1 MMQRFQVCCMIV
13 SDMDGRVKHLAVLG
27 STGSIGRQT
36 LEVVRA
42 FPERFQVV
50 ALAAGSNRELL
61 AQQAREFHPRFVWA
75 GDLEGWALTG
85 SEPLAPEAMAAHPEV
100 DLVVVATSGKAGL
113 APTLEALRAG
123 KRVALAN
130 KEVLVMAG
138 ELVTAEARQHRATIL
153 PIDSEHSAIWQCLE
167 GEGRDAIRIILTA
180 SGGPFRDTPLEELA
194 RVTAADALRH
204 PTWQMG
210 KKVTIDSSTL
220 MNKGMEAIEARWLF
234 GVPLER
240 ISVVI
245 HKESMVHS
253 LVEFCDGSVKA
264 QLSCPDMR
272 LPIQY
277 ALSYPERWPNPA
289 QPCLELSRVGSLTFH
304 EVDWPRFPCLKLAL
318 EAGRRGGTYPAVL
331 CAADEVAVGL
341 FLSRGIGFLDIPR
354 LVGEALEQHRSVSK
368 PSLEEIMAADAW
380 AREKVVARL
389 VGRPSQVRG
398 KPC

>member
-1 MMQRFQVCCMIV
+1 MKR
-13 SDMDGRVKHLAVLG
+13 LAVLG

-36 LEVVRA
+36 LEVVRG

-50 ALAAGSNRELL
+50 GLAAGSNLQLL
-61 AQQAREFHPRFVWA
+61 AQQAGEFHPRFVWA
-75 GDLEGWALTG
+75 EDLKGWGRAG
-85 SEPLAPEAMAAHPEV
+85 PEPLPLEDMAAHPEV

-113 APTLEALRAG
+113 APTLAALRAG

-138 ELVTAEARQHRATIL
+138 ELVIAEAVRLSAQAEAGRHRATIL

-167 GEGRDAIRIILTA
+167 GEGRGAIRIILTA
-180 SGGPFRDTPLEELA
+180 SGGPFRDTPLGELPK
-194 RVTAADALRH
+194 VTAADALRH

-210 KKVTIDSSTL
+210 KKVTIDSATL

-234 GVPLER
+234 DVPLER

-245 HKESMVHS
+245 HRESIVHS

-264 QLSCPDMR
+264 QLSWPDMR

-277 ALSYPERWPNPA
+277 ALSYPERWPNPTL
-289 QPCLELSRVGSLTFH
+289 PSLELSRVGSLTFQ
-304 EVDWPRFPCLKLAL
+304 EVDWQRFPCLKLAL

-331 CAADEVAVGL
+331 CAADEAAVGL
-341 FLSRGIGFLDIPR
+341 FLVGGIAFLDIAR
-354 LVGEALEQHRSVSK
+354 LVGEALEQHRSILH
-368 PSLEEIMAADAW
+368 PSLEEVLAADEW
-380 AREKVVARL
+380 AKGTVYGLASRLPGKDKGRIRSRDGFVA
-389 VGRPSQVRG
+389 G
-398 KPC
+398 